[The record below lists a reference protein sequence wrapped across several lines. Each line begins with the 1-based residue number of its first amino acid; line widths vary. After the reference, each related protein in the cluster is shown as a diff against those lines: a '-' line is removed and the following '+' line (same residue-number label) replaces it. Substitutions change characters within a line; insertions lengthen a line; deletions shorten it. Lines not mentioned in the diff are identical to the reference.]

1 MKAQQKFLVALLAI
15 FSLATTTF
23 AQVEGQEEM
32 IKRRAAEKVGQMNDY
47 ISFMA
52 NKKKPEESRLYY
64 RTKALNLFIG
74 KGSRYEENGVTKE
87 GVMMQVTSKNRK
99 SVSTPFIRDYFQ
111 NLVTGL
117 RSYTDVKIEATEI
130 ADIKVSELRQI
141 DTNLWVCT
149 CQYDQAFEG
158 VRDGRLIYRDI
169 TTKRIKC
176 YVVAEDT
183 EDGWEFII
191 LLGDVYAIETR

>member
-1 MKAQQKFLVALLAI
+1 MKAQQKFLIALLAI
-15 FSLATTTF
+15 FSLTTTTF

-74 KGSRYEENGVTKE
+74 KGFSYEENGVTKE

-99 SVSTPFIRDYFQ
+99 SVRTPFIRDYFQ
-111 NLVTGL
+111 NLVEGL

-130 ADIKVSELRQI
+130 ADIKVSELQQI

-158 VRDGRLIYRDI
+158 IRDGRLIYRNI

-176 YVVAEDT
+176 YLTAEDT
-183 EDGWEFII
+183 EDGWEYVIKF
-191 LLGDVYAIETR
+191 GDIYAIATR

>member
-1 MKAQQKFLVALLAI
+1 MKAQQKFWVALLAI

-74 KGSRYEENGVTKE
+74 KGFRYEENGVTKE
-87 GVMMQVTSKNRK
+87 GVMMQVTSKKRK

>member
-1 MKAQQKFLVALLAI
+1 MKVQKKIMVALFAI
-15 FSLATTTF
+15 FSLATTAF
-23 AQVEGQEEM
+23 AQIEGQEEM
-32 IKRRAAEKVGQMNDY
+32 IKRRAAEKVGQMHDY

-64 RTKALNLFIG
+64 KTKALNLFIG
-74 KGSRYEENGVTKE
+74 KGFSYEENGVTKE

-99 SVSTPFIRDYFQ
+99 SVSTPFIRTYFQ

>member
-74 KGSRYEENGVTKE
+74 KGFSYEENGVTKE
-87 GVMMQVTSKNRK
+87 GVMMQVTSKKRK

>member
-1 MKAQQKFLVALLAI
+1 MKAQQKFLIALLAI
-15 FSLATTTF
+15 FSLTTTTF

-74 KGSRYEENGVTKE
+74 KGFSYEENGVTKE
-87 GVMMQVTSKNRK
+87 GVMMQVTSKKRK
-99 SVSTPFIRDYFQ
+99 YVSTPFIRTYFK

-158 VRDGRLIYRDI
+158 IRDGRLIYRNI

-176 YVVAEDT
+176 YLTAEDT
-183 EDGWEFII
+183 EDGWEYVIKF
-191 LLGDVYAIETR
+191 GDIYAIATR

>member
-1 MKAQQKFLVALLAI
+1 MKAQQKLLVALLAI

-64 RTKALNLFIG
+64 KTKALNLFIG
-74 KGSRYEENGVTKE
+74 KGFSYEENGVTKE

-99 SVSTPFIRDYFQ
+99 SVSTPFIRTYFQ

>member
-1 MKAQQKFLVALLAI
+1 MKAQQKFLIALLAI
-15 FSLATTTF
+15 FSLATTAF

-64 RTKALNLFIG
+64 KTKALNLFIG
-74 KGSRYEENGVTKE
+74 KGFSYEENGVTKD

-99 SVSTPFIRDYFQ
+99 SVSTPFIRTYFQ

-117 RSYTDVKIEATEI
+117 RSYTDVNIEATEI

-158 VRDGRLIYRDI
+158 VRDGRLSYRDV

>member
-1 MKAQQKFLVALLAI
+1 MKAQQKFLIALLAI

-64 RTKALNLFIG
+64 KTKALNLFIG
-74 KGSRYEENGVTKE
+74 KGFSYEENGVTKD

-99 SVSTPFIRDYFQ
+99 SVSTPFIRTYFQ

>member
-1 MKAQQKFLVALLAI
+1 MKLVKFILVVLAFSMTIVASAQFERKGEFINRA
-15 FSLATTTF
+15 F
-23 AQVEGQEEM
+23 AG
-32 IKRRAAEKVGQMNDY
+32 KVGQMNDY

-74 KGSRYEENGVTKE
+74 KGFSYEENGVIKE

-99 SVSTPFIRDYFQ
+99 AVSTPFIRDYFK

-117 RSYTDVKIEATEI
+117 CSCSDVKIEATEI

-158 VRDGRLIYRDI
+158 VRDGRVIYRDI
-169 TTKRIKC
+169 TTKKSNVI
-176 YVVAEDT
+176 
-183 EDGWEFII
+183 
-191 LLGDVYAIETR
+191 

>member
-1 MKAQQKFLVALLAI
+1 M
-15 FSLATTTF
+15 
-23 AQVEGQEEM
+23 
-32 IKRRAAEKVGQMNDY
+32 
-47 ISFMA
+47 
-52 NKKKPEESRLYY
+52 YY
-64 RTKALNLFIG
+64 KTKALNLFIG
-74 KGSRYEENGVTKE
+74 KGFSYEENGVTKE

-99 SVSTPFIRDYFQ
+99 SVSTPFIRDYFK

-141 DTNLWVCT
+141 GPNLWVCT

>member
-1 MKAQQKFLVALLAI
+1 MKAQKLLLIAVLALFTVSA
-15 FSLATTTF
+15 FS
-23 AQVEGQEEM
+23 QVEGQEEM
-32 IKRRAAEKVGQMNDY
+32 IKRRAAEKVAQMNDY

-52 NKKKPEESRLYY
+52 SKKKSVENRLYY
-64 RTKALNLFIG
+64 KEKALNLFIG
-74 KGSRYEENGVTKE
+74 KGYKYEENGIDKE
-87 GVMMQVTSKNRK
+87 GVMMEVTSKTRK
-99 SVSTPFIRDYFQ
+99 TVSHPLMRDYFH
-111 NLVTGL
+111 NLVYRLGA
-117 RSYTDVKIEATEI
+117 YTDVKITATEI
-130 ADIKVSELRQI
+130 ADIKVSELRQV

-158 VRDGRLIYRDI
+158 MRDGRPIYRDI

-191 LLGDVYAIETR
+191 LLGDVYAIDTK

>member
-1 MKAQQKFLVALLAI
+1 MKLVKFILVVFALSMA
-15 FSLATTTF
+15 FVAS
-23 AQVEGQEEM
+23 AQVEGKGEF
-32 IKRRAAEKVGQMNDY
+32 IRRACANKVGQMNDY

-52 NKKKPEESRLYY
+52 NKKKSEENRLYY

-74 KGSRYEENGVTKE
+74 KGFSYEENGVTKE

-99 SVSTPFIRDYFQ
+99 SVRTPFIRDYFQ
-111 NLVTGL
+111 NLVEGL

-130 ADIKVSELRQI
+130 ADIKVSELQQI

-158 VRDGRLIYRDI
+158 IRDGRLIYRNI

-176 YVVAEDT
+176 YLTAEDT
-183 EDGWEFII
+183 EDGWEYII
-191 LLGDVYAIETR
+191 KFGDIYAIATR

>member
-15 FSLATTTF
+15 FSLATTAF

-74 KGSRYEENGVTKE
+74 KGFSYEENGVTKE

-99 SVSTPFIRDYFQ
+99 SVSTPFIRTYFQ

>member
-32 IKRRAAEKVGQMNDY
+32 IKRRAAEKVGQMNDH

-52 NKKKPEESRLYY
+52 NKKKPEESRLYH

-74 KGSRYEENGVTKE
+74 KGLNYEENGVTKE